1 VKTLDPILGC
11 SLAAILILGG
21 ALVGL
26 WFWGPNGLLIGGI
39 AAIIVSQFLGLIDLL
54 AITQGSRCG
63 LCGHPVQK
71 LERDSSPFMRSS
83 GTWVRTEDLRWGAVS
98 LGAECRRCGR
108 IYCADCATTGMICK
122 CGSDSFRTIS
132 LR

>member
-1 VKTLDPILGC
+1 MKTLDPILGC

-54 AITQGSRCG
+54 ATIQGSRCG
-63 LCGHPVQK
+63 LCSRPVQK
-71 LERDSSPFMRSS
+71 LERDSPPSMRSS
-83 GTWVRTEDLRWGAVS
+83 GTRMG
-98 LGAECRRCGR
+98 
-108 IYCADCATTGMICK
+108 CAG
-122 CGSDSFRTIS
+122 
-132 LR
+132 